1 MKQIKKQRLYLPIII
16 LGILVL
22 PIILLVIS
30 NRLQFVNFDYVFPT
44 ILESFSG
51 TMIKA
56 MPYFLLIFLTTVFIT
71 IISTTLLFEVKV
83 DEKKKEELKNKRYWK
98 YFFRHLIVSEKRNWH
113 ILLGYFLGMIMLNPV
128 MTDAV
133 IDTQIQL
140 QNITEFQGYFLSS
153 MFLIPVLITARILS
167 KLEIQIIDTNIGV
180 FIALV
185 YVSEVIF
192 ATFSGSYVPLEQ
204 LYNFVTYKPLNAE
217 GVTMI
222 YGSTVI
228 GCLICL
234 SLDWL
239 IVKKIMNR
247 SL

>member
-1 MKQIKKQRLYLPIII
+1 MEQNKKQRVYLPITI
-16 LGILVL
+16 LGILIL
-22 PIILLVIS
+22 PVILLVIS
-30 NRLQFVNFDYVFPT
+30 NRSQFVDLGYVFPT

-56 MPYFLLIFLTTVFIT
+56 VPSFLLIFLITVFIT
-71 IISTTLLFEVKV
+71 IISTTLLFEVKLA
-83 DEKKKEELKNKRYWK
+83 EGKKEELKNKKYWK
-98 YFFRHLIVSEKRNWH
+98 YFFQHLIVSKKQSWH
-113 ILLGYFLGMIMLNPV
+113 ILLGYFLAMIMLNPV
-128 MTDAV
+128 MTDSV
-133 IDTQIQL
+133 IDTQIRL

-167 KLEIQIIDTNIGV
+167 KLEIQIIDTNIGI

-192 ATFSGSYVPLEQ
+192 STFSGSYVPLEQ
-204 LYNFVTYKPLNAE
+204 LYNFVTYRPLDAQ

-228 GCLICL
+228 GSIICL

-239 IVKKIMNR
+239 IIRRIMNR
-247 SL
+247 AL